1 MHGQVTGINKKKNIV
16 GGLEFILF
24 KGIFKIFHG
33 QSRDGMILRSL
44 GHTFMSFD
52 AKRNTVKVKGLSE
65 VQEFMSPEKKHLP
78 GRTY

>member
-33 QSRDGMILRSL
+33 QSRDGMILQSL

-52 AKRNTVKVKGLSE
+52 AKRNK
-65 VQEFMSPEKKHLP
+65 
-78 GRTY
+78 